1 MQYEFGDVILVPF
14 TFTDRSTTKQ
24 RPAVIASGGRYNV
37 QRPDVVLLAITS
49 RIRQPLAFAEALVV
63 DWQAAGL
70 IKPSVLKP
78 LLAPVEQ
85 RLIIKVLGK
94 LSVGDVATRRSLIQ
108 TIVG

>member
-1 MQYEFGDVILVPF
+1 M
-14 TFTDRSTTKQ
+14 
-24 RPAVIASGGRYNV
+24 
-37 QRPDVVLLAITS
+37 LLAITS

-78 LLAPVEQ
+78 LLATVEQ

-94 LSVGDVATRRSLIQ
+94 LSVGDVATLRSLIQ